1 VTGLALIL
9 ILGAMI
15 LVLGVRLL
23 VQWGEKHRTPTVSV
37 DDYSRACASLDC
49 VSAEMAAIKRIFA
62 SEDLDFISRVGTS
75 EVERFFL
82 KERKALAI
90 HWLRTI
96 QKRMASLMDL
106 HVRLASYAY
115 EGDRGLQLR
124 LGADYLCFIFV
135 SHLLLILLWL
145 RGPFETVEI
154 VGYMLRVSESLSSVF
169 ALRLEQTGR
178 DLKNQLA

>member
-1 VTGLALIL
+1 
-9 ILGAMI
+9 MI
-15 LVLGVRLL
+15 LVLGARLL
-23 VQWGEKHRTPTVSV
+23 VQWGEKHHAPDLSI

-49 VSAEMAAIKRIFA
+49 VFAETAAVKRIF
-62 SEDLDFISRVGTS
+62 SNEDLDFILRTGTN

-82 KERKALAI
+82 KERKMLAI

-96 QKRMASLMDL
+96 QRRMASLMDL

-115 EGDRGLQLR
+115 EGDRGLQLK
-124 LGADYLCFIFV
+124 LGADYLCFILV

-154 VGYMLRVSESLSSVF
+154 VRYTLRVSESLSSVF